1 MELVCMKKMLMLVP
15 LLLPATLLA
24 QEFYA
29 TKPATIECVV
39 EAANRQGVP
48 ANVLLAISSIE
59 SGRNG
64 QLVKNKNGSLDI
76 GHFQINTVHWGKNGI
91 ITRHGINKE
100 DVQWSGCYNAE
111 LAAWLLKQS
120 LEENTNQNFWVK
132 AANYHSKNAKFNAI
146 YRKKLMSLSVQWG
159 RYLESQYS
167 NTLRVNR

>member
-1 MELVCMKKMLMLVP
+1 MVAFMELVCMKKMLMLVP

-91 ITRHGINKE
+91 FTRHGIKKE
-100 DVQWSGCYNAE
+100 DVQWRGCYNAE

-132 AANYHSKNAKFNAI
+132 AANYHSKNAKFNA
-146 YRKKLMSLSVQWG
+146 RFEWVF
-159 RYLESQYS
+159 
-167 NTLRVNR
+167 NRHKQTNGERAKER

>member
-1 MELVCMKKMLMLVP
+1 MKKLLMLSPV
-15 LLLPATLLA
+15 LLPATLLA

-48 ANVLLAISSIE
+48 ANILLAISSIE
-59 SGRNG
+59 YGRNG

-76 GHFQINTVHWGKNGI
+76 GHFQINTVHWSKNGI
-91 ITRHGINKE
+91 FTRHGIKKE
-100 DVQWSGCYNAE
+100 DVQWRGCYNAE

-120 LEENTNQNFWVK
+120 LEEKNNQDFWVK

-146 YRKKLMSLSVQWG
+146 YRKKLMPLSVQWG
-159 RYLESQYS
+159 KYLESKYN
-167 NTLRVNR
+167 NTLRVSR